1 MKKILIALIVLTS
14 SMGFAQESDFEN
26 ELKLPEAYYNKVTD
40 ETVVKVEFNT
50 DPQLQFEQEEIIK
63 KIEDRVGT
71 EKLIIV
77 ESR

>member
-1 MKKILIALIVLTS
+1 MVLTAS
-14 SMGFAQESDFEN
+14 IAYAQENDFEN
-26 ELKLPEAYYNKVTD
+26 ELKLPEVYYNKITD

-50 DPQLQFEQEEIIK
+50 DPELQFEQEEIIK
-63 KIEDRVGT
+63 KIEHRVGS